1 MAVNSGIRW
10 GPRAYTRNSSTE
22 QSNWSLDGSHGWGGS
37 SGSPVAFSVPVPF
50 ASNRPSPSSTS
61 SDMVTPPVGKLAYEL
76 SGNSI
81 AGTVEDIGHAR
92 AVALATTVSM
102 VWLFGGGIWV
112 AIRHLV
118 FIFADAGTVHRQ
130 ERSFRSKGG
139 KTLKVCVKF
148 AFQNRVASCSPGL
161 SYERVKQCLYS
172 GVAQLLHNIA
182 PV

>member
-1 MAVNSGIRW
+1 MGKGGGTDCAGVAHRLLTSMAVNSGIRW

-76 SGNSI
+76 SGSSI

-92 AVALATTVSM
+92 AVALATTVSI

-118 FIFADAGTVHRQ
+118 VGGLPQ
-130 ERSFRSKGG
+130 NRSSFHFRSSSHGG
-139 KTLKVCVKF
+139 RIAGMFVF
-148 AFQNRVASCSPGL
+148 F
-161 SYERVKQCLYS
+161 
-172 GVAQLLHNIA
+172 LLRF
-182 PV
+182 